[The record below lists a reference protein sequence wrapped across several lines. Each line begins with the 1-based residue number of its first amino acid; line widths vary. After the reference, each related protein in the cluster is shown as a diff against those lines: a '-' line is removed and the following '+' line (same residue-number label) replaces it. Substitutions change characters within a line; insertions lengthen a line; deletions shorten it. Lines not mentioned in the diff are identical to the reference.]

1 MRVFEDKQMPGTKA
15 TANYYDMAAHENAA
29 DILRIEGLSYNYAR
43 PGRYEGLRD
52 INLSIRPGEFFSLL
66 GPSGCGKTT
75 LLRLIAGL
83 LKQQEGRIDYH
94 GPYDDNS
101 ADKGADKGG
110 GIGMVFQDLAL
121 FPHMSVARN
130 IGFGLR
136 GLSRA
141 DRRARTDEVLALVG
155 LSEYRAA
162 YPHELSGGQKQR
174 LAVARAL
181 APKPSLILLDEP
193 FAAQDPSLREQIR
206 DDLMHIFK
214 QAGVAVL
221 MVTHDAEEA
230 MFLSDRLA
238 IMNEGR
244 ICQVGTPLDLYK
256 HPADDFIAGFFGLVN
271 RYEGTVKAGQIETPA
286 GVIPAPD
293 LDDGARASVVIRPE
307 ALRLADDDPAK
318 DHTDPAH
325 IHVHGKIIESRCLGR
340 STVLHIDRVDEPFK
354 GAHLH
359 VRVPGDY
366 RPQKS
371 EMQDI
376 FLDRDQIMIFP
387 LEKSE

>member
-1 MRVFEDKQMPGTKA
+1 MPMTKA
-15 TANYYDMAAHENAA
+15 APVSHTSVLGAGGTVLRVEN
-29 DILRIEGLSYNYAR
+29 LSYNFSR
-43 PGRYEGLRD
+43 PGAYPGLRGID
-52 INLSIRPGEFFSLL
+52 LSIREGEFFSLL
-66 GPSGCGKTT
+66 GPSGSGKTT

-83 LKQQEGRIDYH
+83 LKPQAGQVDY
-94 GPYDDNS
+94 S
-101 ADKGADKGG
+101 GAG

-136 GLSRA
+136 GMSRA

-155 LSEYRAA
+155 LSEYRGA

-214 QAGVAVL
+214 ETGVAVL

-238 IMNEGR
+238 IMNEGQ
-244 ICQVGTPLDLYK
+244 ICQVGSPQDLYK
-256 HPADDFIAGFFGLVN
+256 HPANDFVAGFFGLVN
-271 RYEGTVKAGQIETPA
+271 RYDGVVKDGQIATPA
-286 GVIPAPD
+286 GIVPAPG
-293 LDDGARASVVIRPE
+293 LAEGAQATVVIRPD
-307 ALRLADDDPAK
+307 AMRLADDDPSK
-318 DHTDPAH
+318 DHTNPAH
-325 IHVHGKIIESRCLGR
+325 RHVHGKIVESRCLGR

-366 RPQKS
+366 RPQNHI
-371 EMQDI
+371 MQDI
-376 FLDRDQIMIFP
+376 FLDTDQVMIFP
-387 LEKSE
+387 HKE